1 VDRTRV
7 ALAGASRLVVEAF
20 AAAVGTEVRVESLG
34 AVFPPEGGEGERCRA
49 DVVLV
54 IADEDLAE
62 SLRLTRR
69 LREEL
74 PGALL
79 LAVGGEAAEE
89 TVVAFVEAGASGYHH
104 GDEPVAALLRTVAD
118 VQAGRPPC
126 PPRVAAALFAR
137 LRELA
142 GGRAGRPATPPAA
155 LSARERTVA
164 ALLAEGLRN
173 KEIARRLG
181 LRLATVKNHVHNVL
195 KKLGA
200 RNRREATGPA
210 GPALA
215 SGPGPTPPW
224 ARG

>member
-7 ALAGASRLVVEAF
+7 ALAGASRLLVESF
-20 AAAVGTEVRVESLG
+20 ASAVGTETRVEFLG
-34 AVFPPEGGEGERCRA
+34 AVPPPGERERCRA

-54 IADEDLAE
+54 MAGEDLAE
-62 SLRLTRR
+62 SLRLTQQ
-69 LREEL
+69 LRDEL
-74 PGALL
+74 PGARL
-79 LAVGGEAAEE
+79 LAVGAEVPEE
-89 TVVAFVEAGASGYHH
+89 TVVAFVEAGASGYHQ
-104 GDEPVAALLRTVAD
+104 GDEPVATLLRTVAA

-142 GGRAGRPATPPAA
+142 GGRAGRPAAPSAA
-155 LSARERTVA
+155 LSVRERTVA
-164 ALLAEGLRN
+164 ALLAEGLMN

-200 RNRREATGPA
+200 RNRREAAGRGRFSPA
-210 GPALA
+210 W
-215 SGPGPTPPW
+215 GPGFTPPW